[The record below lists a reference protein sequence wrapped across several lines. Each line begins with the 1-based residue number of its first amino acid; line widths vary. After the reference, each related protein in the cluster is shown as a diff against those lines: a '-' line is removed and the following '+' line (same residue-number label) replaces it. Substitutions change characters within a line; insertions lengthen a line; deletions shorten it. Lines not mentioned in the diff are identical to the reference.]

1 MENSVVAFRWSFW
14 WVAIYVVAIGTA
26 IGVPLAIGIVALL
39 GLTPP
44 IAILLLAVAGGV
56 AGAEI
61 VGLLGVLLMSRFFQ
75 IYVGHDYLGA
85 YTPWGIYHEARWSEI
100 DLVRP
105 VNMLGLRYL
114 RATTSGVKRTL
125 SVPLFLSNRE
135 EFYWR
140 VCEYAG
146 PEHPLAVA
154 LHAEH

>member
-1 MENSVVAFRWSFW
+1 MENLVEAFRWSFW

-44 IAILLLAVAGGV
+44 IAILLLAVAAGV
-56 AGAEI
+56 AGAEA
-61 VGLLGVLLMSRFFQ
+61 VGLLGVFLLSRFFQ
-75 IYVGHDYLGA
+75 IYVSRDRLGA
-85 YTPWGIYHEARWSEI
+85 YNSLGVYREARWSDI
-100 DLVRP
+100 DKVRP
-105 VNMLGLRYL
+105 LNVVGLRYL
-114 RATTSGVKRTL
+114 RVTDNESRIPL
-125 SVPLFLSNRE
+125 WVPLYLNDRE
-135 EFYWR
+135 GFYRR